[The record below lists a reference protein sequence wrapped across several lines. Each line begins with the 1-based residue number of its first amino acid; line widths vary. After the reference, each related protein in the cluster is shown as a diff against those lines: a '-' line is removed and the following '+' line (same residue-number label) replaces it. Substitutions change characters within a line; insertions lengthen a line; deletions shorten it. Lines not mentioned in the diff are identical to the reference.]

1 MQKHQVEYI
10 EFNITTD
17 RRNDLLDLE
26 DDPDHPNVKNRG
38 DIVRINF
45 SVDEQIQ
52 RAGVKKPRVDT
63 IEALKVAFVIYLK

>member
-45 SVDEQIQ
+45 SVDEQI
-52 RAGVKKPRVDT
+52 
-63 IEALKVAFVIYLK
+63 